1 MLKSH
6 FYIKPIHFFVFSL
19 FLICLISCELNNKIK
34 TKDSNIESIT
44 IAQDIKDY
52 WYDGKAEIT
61 SYELTQQ
68 RYGEA
73 RKGKA
78 VLVYVTEDFDDEQL
92 LKTNSKDRTDFSVL
106 KLNAMKNF
114 TTGIYPYHIMQST
127 FLPMKKN
134 LEAAKITTSIQEW
147 CGQSYMQLEQRKQQ
161 EIQINSYFKK
171 VGNYKTKLQNYS
183 TENALWTQLR
193 LFPLE
198 INLDVDK
205 MIPSFEYLRLNNIE
219 VDAYQVDVSQ
229 IKNETQLTTSLNY
242 PSLKRSVEITQ
253 MLKKPF
259 AIIGWKEIIKK
270 NDSSYV
276 TSAKK
281 IGHIKIDYW
290 NKNSN
295 QFLYL
300 RDTLN
305 LQ

>member
-1 MLKSH
+1 MKKSD
-6 FYIKPIHFFVFSL
+6 FIKQSLQVSLLLLFV
-19 FLICLISCELNNKIK
+19 ICFISCESNKEIQV
-34 TKDSNIESIT
+34 KDSNIESLNISQKT
-44 IAQDIKDY
+44 KDY
-52 WYDGKAEIT
+52 WYSGKAEIT
-61 SYELTQQ
+61 SYELIQQ
-68 RYGEA
+68 RYGQA

-78 VLVYVTEDFDDEQL
+78 VLVFVTEDFDDEQL
-92 LKTNSKDRTDFSVL
+92 VKTNSKDQTDFSVL

-127 FLPMKKN
+127 FLPMEKN
-134 LEAAKITTSIQEW
+134 QAAVKIASSIQEW

-161 EIQINSYFKK
+161 EIQINSYFKQ
-171 VGNYKTKLQNYS
+171 VGNYKTKLQNYP

-198 INLDVDK
+198 VNLEIDK

-219 VDAYQVDVSQ
+219 VDAYQVEISQ
-229 IKNETQLTTSLNY
+229 IKEKGQLTTHLKY
-242 PSLKRSVEITQ
+242 PTLKRRVEITQ
-253 MLKKPF
+253 EIGEPYS
-259 AIIGWKEIIKK
+259 IIGWKEIVKK

-281 IGHIKIDYW
+281 IEQIQIDYW

-295 QFLYL
+295 QFSYL
-300 RDTLN
+300 RDSLK